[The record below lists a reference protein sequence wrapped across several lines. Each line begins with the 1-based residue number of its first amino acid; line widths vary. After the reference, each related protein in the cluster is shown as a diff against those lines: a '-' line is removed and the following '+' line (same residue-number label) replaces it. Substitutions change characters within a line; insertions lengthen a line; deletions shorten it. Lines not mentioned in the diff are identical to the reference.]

1 MQADL
6 TVATRSLD
14 RIGARSKIRDFA
26 FELSTLPNWTFMAD
40 RFDSS
45 TSTHTPSPLTRVS
58 HGSVAPQLQ
67 LDRPPPVPVHYDALD
82 FVERAKLR

>member
-6 TVATRSLD
+6 TGATRSLD

-40 RFDSS
+40 RSDSS